1 MEQEIK
7 QVNQMPQE
15 EEIDLVEVIRKLW
28 NNRKLILK
36 ITIVFMV
43 LGVLVALFSPKEYT
57 AGCTMV
63 PQSGDKKMGG
73 NLSGLAS
80 MVGINLG
87 GASSGEI
94 LAPTIYPKIVSSIP
108 FRKDLMETPLKFEDY
123 EEPITLLDY
132 YTKDEYQKFSLGGT
146 IMKYTVGLPGVI
158 ISAIRGEDTTTISTG
173 EGSLIQ
179 SLSQDEKKM
188 SEKLN
193 NMISL
198 NVNDKEGYVQ
208 LTASLPEPL
217 AVAQLAQQ
225 AQVLLQQYIT
235 RFKIEKVQSNLD
247 FVRNQYEKSK
257 LRYEEKQEELAKF
270 RDENKNFSSAVAKT
284 KEEVLTNEYNLAYS
298 VYSEL
303 AKQLEQAEIA
313 VNETTPIL
321 TVVEPVV
328 VPTERSKPKRGLI
341 CVLFT
346 FLGVFAGVGTV
357 LAIPFV
363 ANVFG
368 NDKLKKYIKE

>member
-1 MEQEIK
+1 MEQEVK
-7 QVNQMPQE
+7 QTSSMPQE

-28 NNRKLILK
+28 KNRKLI
-36 ITIVFMV
+36 IRVTVVFMV

-63 PQSGDKKMGG
+63 PQSGDKKVGG
-73 NLSGLAS
+73 NLGGLAS

-87 GASSGEI
+87 GASNGEI
-94 LAPTIYPKIVSSIP
+94 LAPMIYPKIVSSIP
-108 FRKDLMETPLKFEDY
+108 FKKDLMMTPLKFEDY
-123 EEPITLLDY
+123 EEPVTLLDY
-132 YTKDEYQKFSLGGT
+132 YTKDEYQKFSLGGV
-146 IMKYTVGLPGVI
+146 IVKYTIGLPGLI
-158 ISAIRGEDTTTISTG
+158 MSAIRGEDTTTISAG

-188 SEKLN
+188 SEMLN

-198 NVNDKEGYVQ
+198 NVNDKDGYVQ
-208 LTASLPEPL
+208 LSASLPEPL
-217 AVAQLAQQ
+217 AVAQLAQR
-225 AQVLLQQYIT
+225 AQTLLQQYIT

-247 FVRNQYEKSK
+247 FVRNQYEKSRV
-257 LRYEEKQEELAKF
+257 RYEEKQEELAKF
-270 RDENKNFSSAVAKT
+270 RDANKNFSSAVAET
-284 KEEVLTNEYNLAYS
+284 RKEMLTNEYNLAYS

-328 VPTERSKPKRGLI
+328 VPTERSKPKRALI

-346 FLGVFAGVGTV
+346 FLGVCVGAGTV
-357 LAIPFV
+357 LALPFV
-363 ANVFG
+363 ANVFD
-368 NDKLKKYIKE
+368 NDKLKRYIKE

>member
-270 RDENKNFSSAVAKT
+270 RDANKNFSSAVAKT

-363 ANVFG
+363 AKVFG

>member
-73 NLSGLAS
+73 KLSGLAS

-158 ISAIRGEDTTTISTG
+158 ISAIRGEDTTTISAG

-193 NMISL
+193 NIISL

-270 RDENKNFSSAVAKT
+270 RDANKNFSSAVAKT

-313 VNETTPIL
+313 VNATTPLL

>member
-108 FRKDLMETPLKFEDY
+108 FRKDLIETPLKFEDY

-225 AQVLLQQYIT
+225 DQVLLQQYIT

-270 RDENKNFSSAVAKT
+270 RDANKNFSSAVAKT

>member
-146 IMKYTVGLPGVI
+146 IMKYTIGLPGVI

-270 RDENKNFSSAVAKT
+270 RDANKNFSSAVAKT

>member
-208 LTASLPEPL
+208 LTVSLPEPL

-270 RDENKNFSSAVAKT
+270 RDANKNFSSAVAKT

>member
-158 ISAIRGEDTTTISTG
+158 ISAIRGEDTTTISAG

-270 RDENKNFSSAVAKT
+270 RDANKNFSSAVAKT

-313 VNETTPIL
+313 VNETPPIL

>member
-146 IMKYTVGLPGVI
+146 IMKYTVGLLGVI

-208 LTASLPEPL
+208 LTVSLPEPL

-270 RDENKNFSSAVAKT
+270 RDANKNFSSAVAKT